1 MSIAGGQ
8 CPKSGY
14 TRDTDISWLYK
25 KYLYNYTEY
34 FFLFLKMTKSQGML
48 HLVLVLLL
56 QSSAVFCNDQEDIS
70 YKIIHPP
77 HSGCEQE
84 VKDGDNIQVN
94 FIGTLKD
101 GTEFVNT

>member
-1 MSIAGGQ
+1 
-8 CPKSGY
+8 
-14 TRDTDISWLYK
+14 
-25 KYLYNYTEY
+25 
-34 FFLFLKMTKSQGML
+34 MTKSQGML

-56 QSSAVFCNDQEDIS
+56 HSSAVFSNDQEDIS
-70 YKIIHPP
+70 YKIINPP